1 MQNGMENAKFTF
13 KTLEG
18 IPSKNNLNEILTVYK
33 SVFEDYNID
42 FFNDR
47 IHQKEDLLTLLC
59 YHQKQLIGFKI
70 GYKYNA
76 STFYSWVG
84 GVLPDYRK
92 NGIGKQL
99 SQLQE
104 QVIKRKGYNTLRTKS
119 MNRFKP
125 MMILNLKNGF
135 DIKSIYTNET
145 GQTKIVFEKQL
156 N

>member
-1 MQNGMENAKFTF
+1 MENAKFTF

-33 SVFEDYNID
+33 SV
-42 FFNDR
+42 
-47 IHQKEDLLTLLC
+47 KEYLLTLLC

-104 QVIKRKGYNTLRTKS
+104 QAIKQKGYNTLRTKS

-135 DIKSIYTNET
+135 DIKSVYTNET
-145 GQTKIVFEKQL
+145 
-156 N
+156 